1 MRTMLFGGRRGSPPH
16 RATGSVPA
24 GGRRLDVSRLW
35 LPLAMVAA
43 LGLVSGFGVV
53 LARAQGDARVAIQ
66 DRFQTRLDLTTRFTT
81 AYNADVVEREASVGA
96 RRLGGSAPTTDEFA
110 DVMKDFGFATG
121 VLLDSSGRVMQDYP
135 QDVSLLDVDMT
146 ARYPYL
152 ARALS
157 GIPSVSN
164 VVLTGVDQIPVVAY
178 AVPFQTP
185 FGRRVLSGAFDVSTT
200 PLSDHIENALPYE
213 GGEVYLVDAAGA
225 LVASN
230 VPLAR
235 FLRTFDAA
243 DHGLAAAT
251 ALSTSGRYLRD
262 GVWRWFTTSP
272 VSGSSLVMV
281 ASAPESVLYL
291 PIEGTSAWLP
301 WIVIVALGFGSI
313 YTVRV
318 LFALHRSR
326 EDYVL
331 LARVDPLTG
340 VSNRRALSANAD
352 RVLWEARTSRG
363 SVAVLMIDLDRF
375 KSINDSLG
383 HEAGDEVLRVVTARI
398 RNALRGDDLLGR
410 WGGEE
415 FVAVLPGAS
424 LQQALEIADRVRVSV
439 SDSPITVMAAEPRT
453 VTASVGCAVT
463 TDEDI
468 DQVLRRADGAMY
480 RAKRSGDTV
489 EAAAAPVAA

>member
-1 MRTMLFGGRRGSPPH
+1 MRTMLSGDRRGSPP
-16 RATGSVPA
+16 RPSANPVTVR
-24 GGRRLDVSRLW
+24 RRLDVSRLW
-35 LPLAMVAA
+35 LPLAMVAV
-43 LGLVSGFGVV
+43 LGIVSVFGLV
-53 LARAQGDARVAIQ
+53 LARAQDDARLAIR

-81 AYNADVVEREASVGA
+81 AYNADVVEREASVAA
-96 RRLGGSAPTTDEFA
+96 RRLGGSAPTADEFK
-110 DVMKDFGFATG
+110 DVMEDFGFATG
-121 VLLDSSGRVMQDYP
+121 VLLDSSGRLMQSYP
-135 QDVSLLDVDMT
+135 DDPSLLNADMT
-146 ARYPYL
+146 AGHAYL

-164 VVLTGVDQIPVVAY
+164 VVLTGVDQIPVVGY
-178 AVPFQTP
+178 AMPFQTP
-185 FGRRVLSGAFDVSTT
+185 FGRRVVSGAFDVSTT
-200 PLSDHIENALPYE
+200 PLSDHMQNALPYE
-213 GGEVYLVDAAGA
+213 GGEVYLVDATGA

-230 VPLAR
+230 VPLAH
-235 FLRTFDAA
+235 FLRTFDSA
-243 DHGLAAAT
+243 DHGLAAA
-251 ALSTSGRYLRD
+251 AAQSPSGRYLRD

-272 VSGSSLVMV
+272 VSGSSLLMV
-281 ASAPESVLYL
+281 ASAPESVMYL
-291 PIEGTSAWLP
+291 PVEGTSEWLP
-301 WIVIVALGFGSI
+301 WIVIVALGLGSI

-352 RVLWEARTSRG
+352 RVLSEARSSRG

-439 SDSPITVMAAEPRT
+439 SDSPITVLAAEPRT

-480 RAKRSGDTV
+480 RAKRVGDTV
-489 EAAAAPVAA
+489 EADTAPVAA

>member
-1 MRTMLFGGRRGSPPH
+1 M
-16 RATGSVPA
+16 
-24 GGRRLDVSRLW
+24 SRLW
-35 LPLAMVAA
+35 LPLAMVAV
-43 LGLVSGFGVV
+43 LGIVSVFGLV

-81 AYNADVVEREASVGA
+81 AYNADVVEREESVAA
-96 RRLGGSAPTTDEFA
+96 RRLRGSAPTTDEFA
-110 DVMKDFGFATG
+110 DVMRDFGFATG
-121 VLLDSSGRVMQDYP
+121 VLLDSTGRVLQSYP
-135 QDVSLLDVDMT
+135 PDPSLLNADMT
-146 ARYPYL
+146 ASHGYL

-157 GIPSVSN
+157 GTPSVSN

-178 AVPFQTP
+178 AVPFETP

-200 PLSDHIENALPYE
+200 PLSDHIQNALPYA
-213 GGEVYLVDAAGA
+213 GGEVYLVDATGE

-230 VPLAR
+230 VPLAH
-235 FLRTFDAA
+235 FLRTFAAA
-243 DHGLAAAT
+243 DHGLAAAS
-251 ALSTSGRYLRD
+251 ALSPSGRYQRD

-272 VSGSSLVMV
+272 VAGSSLVMV
-281 ASAPESVLYL
+281 ASAPESVMYL
-291 PIEGTSAWLP
+291 PISGASEWLP
-301 WIVIVALGFGSI
+301 WIVIVALGLGSI

-331 LARVDPLTG
+331 LARLDPLTG

-352 RVLWEARTSRG
+352 RVLLEARSSRG

-375 KSINDSLG
+375 KSVNDSLG
-383 HEAGDEVLRVVTARI
+383 HEAGDEVLRIVTSRI
-398 RNALRGDDLLGR
+398 RNALRVDDLLGR

-424 LQQALEIADRVRVSV
+424 LHQALEIADRVRASV
-439 SDSPITVMAAEPRT
+439 SDSPITFATAEPRT
-453 VTASVGCAVT
+453 ITASVGCAVT

-468 DQVLRRADGAMY
+468 DQVLRRADRAMY
-480 RAKRSGDTV
+480 RAKRVGDAV
-489 EAAAAPVAA
+489 EAAPAA

>member
-1 MRTMLFGGRRGSPPH
+1 L
-16 RATGSVPA
+16 
-24 GGRRLDVSRLW
+24 
-35 LPLAMVAA
+35 
-43 LGLVSGFGVV
+43 
-53 LARAQGDARVAIQ
+53 
-66 DRFQTRLDLTTRFTT
+66 
-81 AYNADVVEREASVGA
+81 N
-96 RRLGGSAPTTDEFA
+96 
-110 DVMKDFGFATG
+110 
-121 VLLDSSGRVMQDYP
+121 SSGRVMQSYP
-135 QDVSLLDVDMT
+135 EDPSLVNADMT
-146 ARYPYL
+146 ATTAYL
-152 ARALS
+152 ARALN
-157 GIPSVSN
+157 GTPSVSN
-164 VVLTGVDQIPVVAY
+164 VVLTGRDQVPVVAY

-185 FGRRVLSGAFDVSTT
+185 FGRRVVSGAFDVSTT
-200 PLSDHIENALPYE
+200 PLSDHIKSALPYE

-243 DHGLAAAT
+243 DHGLAAA
-251 ALSTSGRYLRD
+251 AASSTSGRYLRD

-272 VSGSSLVMV
+272 VSQSSLVMV
-281 ASAPESVLYL
+281 ASAPESVLYVSVD
-291 PIEGTSAWLP
+291 GAAGWLP
-301 WIVIVALGFGSI
+301 WIVIVALGLGSV

-340 VSNRRALSANAD
+340 VSNRRDLSANAD
-352 RVLWEARTSRG
+352 RVLSEARSSRE

-439 SDSPITVMAAEPRT
+439 SDSPITVMAAQPRT

-480 RAKRSGDTV
+480 RAKRVGDAV
-489 EAAAAPVAA
+489 EAAMAPVAA